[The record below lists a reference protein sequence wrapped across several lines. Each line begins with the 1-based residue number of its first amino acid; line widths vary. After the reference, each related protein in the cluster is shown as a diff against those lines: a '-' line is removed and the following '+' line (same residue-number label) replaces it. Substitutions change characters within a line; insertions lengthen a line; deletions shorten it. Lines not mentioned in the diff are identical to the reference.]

1 MADLWIMPWSP
12 ESLLSR
18 RRFLLAG
25 AGAWVGGAGLA
36 LAAQVAGESSAEEE
50 GRRLAAELCAQ
61 PPAFNTGGTLRRRP
75 PEGRWLAPIPVR
87 LDVYPVEPG
96 WRSVYQAFSLAGAV
110 TETLE
115 VRYQPGA
122 PTLYEHTTLEAG
134 PGLPRSRTLLGEEA
148 CVPFAGSDFWL
159 CDLGLE
165 FLRWPTQRV
174 SRSETRKGR
183 FCRVLESLSP
193 HPRPT
198 AYGRVLSWVDAQYRG
213 LLRAEAYGADGRL
226 RKEFSI
232 GGFKK
237 VRGNWLLKDMELRD
251 AQSDSR
257 TRIEFDLE
265 IPE

>member
-1 MADLWIMPWSP
+1 MGLCGSSAGLVPA
-12 ESLLSR
+12 
-18 RRFLLAG
+18 AG
-25 AGAWVGGAGLA
+25 AAGAV
-36 LAAQVAGESSAEEE
+36 SAEEE

-75 PEGRWLAPIPVR
+75 PEGRWLPPIPVR
-87 LDVYPVEPG
+87 LDVYPAGEG
-96 WRSVYQAFSLAGAV
+96 WRSVYQAFSPGGAV

-122 PTLYEHTTLEAG
+122 PTTYEFTTLEAG
-134 PGLPRSRTLLGEEA
+134 PGLPRTRTLRGEEA

-165 FLRWPTQRV
+165 FLRWPTQRLL
-174 SRSETRKGR
+174 RSEKRKGR
-183 FCRVLESLSP
+183 RCQVLESLAP
-193 HPRPT
+193 RPRPT
-198 AYGRVLSWVDAQYRG
+198 AYARVLSWVDAQYRG

-237 VRGNWLLKDMELRD
+237 VQGNWLLKDMELRD
-251 AQSDSR
+251 AHSDSR

>member
-1 MADLWIMPWSP
+1 MRITRPALKVSF
-12 ESLLSR
+12 SR
-18 RRFLLAG
+18 RRFLLA
-25 AGAWVGGAGLA
+25 AGLGIWGGGGM
-36 LAAQVAGESSAEEE
+36 LAATAQAAAAPADEE

-61 PPAFNTGGTLRRRP
+61 PPPFNTGGTLRRRS
-75 PEGRWLAPIPVR
+75 PEGRWLPPVPVR
-87 LDVYPVEPG
+87 LDVYPAEPG
-96 WRSVYQAFSLAGAV
+96 WRSVYQAFSPAGAV

-115 VRYQPGA
+115 VGYQPGA
-122 PTLYEHTTLEAG
+122 PTTYEFTTLEAG
-134 PGLPRSRTLLGEEA
+134 PGLPRSRTLRGEEA

-165 FLRWPTQRV
+165 FLRWPAQRLL
-174 SRSETRKGR
+174 RSETRKGR
-183 FCRVLESLSP
+183 NCHVLESLAP
-193 HPRPT
+193 HPHPS
-198 AYGRVLSWVDAQYRG
+198 AYARVLSWVDAEYRG

-251 AQSDSR
+251 ARSDSR